1 MNASGY
7 RCAATP
13 RTPARFSAGSES
25 FADIAPV
32 AAAHHE
38 RLDGKGYPLGL
49 SEQQIGSE
57 TRIITICD
65 FYDALTADRPYRA
78 AMPRDKALD
87 IIGGTVGTVVDP
99 DCFEALHS
107 TT

>member
-1 MNASGY
+1 
-7 RCAATP
+7 
-13 RTPARFSAGSES
+13 
-25 FADIAPV
+25 V

-38 RLDGKGYPLGL
+38 RLDGKGYPLGS

-78 AMPRDKALD
+78 AMPRDRHW
-87 IIGGTVGTVVDP
+87 T
-99 DCFEALHS
+99 S
-107 TT
+107 